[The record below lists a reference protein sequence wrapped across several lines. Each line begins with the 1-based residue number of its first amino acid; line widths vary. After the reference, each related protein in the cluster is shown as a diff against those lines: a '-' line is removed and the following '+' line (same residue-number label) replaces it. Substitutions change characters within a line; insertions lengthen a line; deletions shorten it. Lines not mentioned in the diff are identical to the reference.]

1 MLTRRELLGGTA
13 VLLGGSILGGPALGA
28 EPKEVTG
35 DLCRFVDPFIGTGG
49 HGHTFPGATVPF
61 GMVQLS
67 PDTNV
72 AGWDAC
78 SGYHHDDTSIMG
90 FSHTHLSGTGVGDML
105 DVLVVPRTGPVHLQP
120 GSSKSPEKG
129 YRSRFDRAEE
139 RASPG
144 YYRVLLKDSGVEA
157 ELTATARAGL
167 HRYRFPADRDN
178 AHLLVDFGHGIQD
191 PAGIPT
197 KISDAFLQVRGNDL
211 LVGTRHVHC
220 WADGRVIYFALKL
233 SRPFAAAELYSNDQ
247 PVAAGSGE
255 AQGSLLKCVLHLPDA
270 HAEPLLVKVG
280 ISAVDIDGALR
291 NLETEIPGWDFDG
304 THTAARAAWERE
316 LSRVVIET
324 PSETDRK
331 IFYTAMYHAMVAPTL
346 FSDVDGRYRGMD
358 TVVRRLPAGAGVNN
372 YSTYSL
378 WDTYRA
384 LHPLYTLI
392 QPERVPDLVG
402 GLVRMAHESPI
413 GPSIWPLQGIETRC
427 MIGWHSAVVLAE
439 AYVKG
444 FAGIDYK
451 GVWPV
456 FRKRAF
462 ENEADGVGQYRELG
476 YVPSDTVEEG
486 ASKTLEYAYD
496 DWAMAKLAEAAGAE
510 DDARV
515 LRERCRN
522 YRNVFDQQMT
532 FVRPRLTDGKWA
544 EPFDPRGMGHTK
556 AWRDFTESNSWQA
569 TFLNQHDIYT
579 YQQLFGGPEAFER
592 KLDELFTTSSEL
604 PEDAPPDIAGLVG
617 QYAHGNEPSHHV
629 AYLYAYTGAHHKTQA
644 RVRMLLQTMHRA
656 EPDGLAGNEDCGQMS
671 AWYLMSAL
679 GLYAVDPVSG
689 LYVFGSPLFNRAE
702 LQVSASAAGRK
713 LIIEAHNNAPEHP
726 YIQSV
731 RWNGKP
737 YSKVW
742 IRHADLARGGHLSF
756 EMGAKP
762 NPSYGAAQDDRPPSF
777 V

>member
-1 MLTRRELLGGTA
+1 MLTRRELLEGTA
-13 VLLGGSILGGPALGA
+13 VLLGGSILGGPALGGERKGA
-28 EPKEVTG
+28 AG
-35 DLCRFVDPFIGTGG
+35 DLCRYVDPFIGTGG

-72 AGWDAC
+72 SGWDAC

-105 DVLVVPRTGPVHLQP
+105 DVLVVPRTGELHLQP
-120 GSSKSPEKG
+120 GSSRSPEKG

-178 AHLLVDFGHGIQD
+178 THLLIDFGHGTQD
-191 PAGIPT
+191 PPGIPT
-197 KISDAFLQVRGNDL
+197 KISDSSLQVRGNDL
-211 LVGTRHVHC
+211 LVGSRHVHC

-233 SRPFAAAELYSNDQ
+233 SRPFTAADLYSNDEL
-247 PVAAGSGE
+247 VAQGSGE
-255 AQGSLLKCVLHLPDA
+255 VQGSLLKCVLHLADA

-280 ISAVDIDGALR
+280 ISAVDVEGALR
-291 NLETEIPGWDFDG
+291 NLETELPGWDFDG
-304 THTAARAAWERE
+304 THAAARAAWERE

-324 PSETDRK
+324 SNETDRK

-358 TVVRRLPAGAGVNN
+358 TVVRHLPAGASVNN

-392 QPERVPDLVG
+392 QPERVPDIVG

-413 GPSIWPLQGIETRC
+413 GPPIWPLQGMETRC

-476 YVPSDTVEEG
+476 YVPSDTVEEA

-515 LRERCRN
+515 LRERSRN

-544 EPFDPRGMGHTK
+544 EPFDPRGMGHTR
-556 AWRDFTESNSWQA
+556 AYRDFTESNSWQA
-569 TFLNQHDIYT
+569 TFLNQHDIYA
-579 YQQLFGGPEAFER
+579 YQKLFGGPEAFER

-702 LQVSASAAGRK
+702 LQVSPTGPK
-713 LIIEAHNNAPEHP
+713 LIIEAHKNAPDRP

-742 IRHADLARGGHLSF
+742 IRHADLVRGGHLLF